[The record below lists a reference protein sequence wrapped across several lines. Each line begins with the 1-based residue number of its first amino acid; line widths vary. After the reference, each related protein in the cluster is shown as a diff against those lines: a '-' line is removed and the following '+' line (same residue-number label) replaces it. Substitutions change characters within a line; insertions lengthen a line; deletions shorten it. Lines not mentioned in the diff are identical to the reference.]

1 MLGSEG
7 ERMPQRWGPAW
18 GGGAP
23 DKEKCGLVRCR
34 LGKLV
39 GTQGESRFHPRRLVL
54 LDQAFLDGA
63 VHTAHCRGKQF
74 LSGFG
79 VLGLERRDKFLDLG
93 SQLGAVV
100 AVHCRLTGSATDS
113 FD

>member
-1 MLGSEG
+1 MLVYTAALN
-7 ERMPQRWGPAW
+7 PQLRLGHS
-18 GGGAP
+18 
-23 DKEKCGLVRCR
+23 

-39 GTQGESRFHPRRLVL
+39 GAQGESRFHPRRLVL

-63 VHTAHCRGKQF
+63 IHTAHCLGKQF

-93 SQLGAVV
+93 SEPGAVV
-100 AVHCRLTGSATDS
+100 AVHCRLTSSATDS
-113 FD
+113 FDRGGGICHNNRNN